1 MKTGERRQTKIE
13 YFELELKL
21 VTARPRKLEMK
32 MKSVNGNEICLHH
45 LISQ

>member
-21 VTARPRKLEMK
+21 VTARPRKASKE
-32 MKSVNGNEICLHH
+32 NEIGER
-45 LISQ
+45 Q